1 MQVNFIVS
9 PTAPNPAETTY
20 WIDTTDNNYKGTIK
34 YYNANT
40 KKWEIVNDST
50 NSQQNEAIKELS
62 TALQAIQATVSTL
75 QRDKVDK
82 DGSKV
87 LSDNNYTNADKDLVS
102 KISNKVDKVQG
113 KQLSTNDY
121 TTDEKNKLAGIAAQ
135 ANKTNIVNNLTTSAA
150 GSALDAQQG
159 KVLKDALDALTQ
171 RVIALATPAA

>member
-1 MQVNFIVS
+1 MQVNFRVS

-82 DGSKV
+82 
-87 LSDNNYTNADKDLVS
+87 VS
-102 KISNKVDKVQG
+102 G
-113 KQLSTNDY
+113 KALSTNDY

-171 RVIALATPAA
+171 RVTALETPAA

>member
-1 MQVNFIVS
+1 MQVNFRVS

-50 NSQQNEAIKELS
+50 NSQQNEAIK
-62 TALQAIQATVSTL
+62 
-75 QRDKVDK
+75 
-82 DGSKV
+82 
-87 LSDNNYTNADKDLVS
+87 DLVS
-102 KISNKVDKVQG
+102 KIGNKVDKVQG

-171 RVIALATPAA
+171 RVTALETPAA

>member
-1 MQVNFIVS
+1 MQVNFRVS

-50 NSQQNEAIKELS
+50 NSQQNEAIKELN
-62 TALQAIQATVSTL
+62 TALQAIQAIVSTL

-82 DGSKV
+82 
-87 LSDNNYTNADKDLVS
+87 VS
-102 KISNKVDKVQG
+102 G
-113 KQLSTNDY
+113 KALSTNDY

-171 RVIALATPAA
+171 RVTALEIPAA

>member
-1 MQVNFIVS
+1 MQVSFRVS

-82 DGSKV
+82 
-87 LSDNNYTNADKDLVS
+87 VS
-102 KISNKVDKVQG
+102 G
-113 KQLSTNDY
+113 KTLSTNDY

-150 GSALDAQQG
+150 GSALDARQG

-171 RVIALATPAA
+171 RVTALETPAA

>member
-1 MQVNFIVS
+1 MQVSFRVS

-82 DGSKV
+82 
-87 LSDNNYTNADKDLVS
+87 VS
-102 KISNKVDKVQG
+102 G
-113 KQLSTNDY
+113 KTLSTNDY

-171 RVIALATPAA
+171 IVTALETPAA

>member
-1 MQVNFIVS
+1 MQVSFRVS

-82 DGSKV
+82 
-87 LSDNNYTNADKDLVS
+87 VS
-102 KISNKVDKVQG
+102 G
-113 KQLSTNDY
+113 KALSTNDY

-171 RVIALATPAA
+171 RVTALETPAA

>member
-1 MQVNFIVS
+1 MQVNFRVS

-150 GSALDAQQG
+150 GSALDAHQG
-159 KVLKDALDALTQ
+159 KVLKDILDVLTQ
-171 RVIALATPAA
+171 RVTALETPAT

>member
-1 MQVNFIVS
+1 MQVSFRVS

-62 TALQAIQATVSTL
+62 TALQAIQAIVSTL

-82 DGSKV
+82 
-87 LSDNNYTNADKDLVS
+87 VS
-102 KISNKVDKVQG
+102 G
-113 KQLSTNDY
+113 KALSTNDY

-171 RVIALATPAA
+171 RVTALETPAA

>member
-1 MQVNFIVS
+1 MQVSFRVS

-82 DGSKV
+82 
-87 LSDNNYTNADKDLVS
+87 VS
-102 KISNKVDKVQG
+102 G
-113 KQLSTNDY
+113 KALSTNDY

-171 RVIALATPAA
+171 RVTALETPAT

>member
-1 MQVNFIVS
+1 MQVSFRVS

-82 DGSKV
+82 
-87 LSDNNYTNADKDLVS
+87 VS
-102 KISNKVDKVQG
+102 G
-113 KQLSTNDY
+113 KTLSTNDY

-135 ANKTNIVNNLTTSAA
+135 ANKTNIVNNLTTSAS

-171 RVIALATPAA
+171 RVTALEIPAA

>member
-1 MQVNFIVS
+1 MQVSFRVS

-62 TALQAIQATVSTL
+62 TALKAIQATVSTL

-82 DGSKV
+82 
-87 LSDNNYTNADKDLVS
+87 VS
-102 KISNKVDKVQG
+102 G
-113 KQLSTNDY
+113 KTLSTNDY

-171 RVIALATPAA
+171 RVTALETPAA

>member
-1 MQVNFIVS
+1 MQVSFRVS

-82 DGSKV
+82 
-87 LSDNNYTNADKDLVS
+87 VS
-102 KISNKVDKVQG
+102 G
-113 KQLSTNDY
+113 KALSTNDY

-159 KVLKDALDALTQ
+159 KVLKDALDVLTQ
-171 RVIALATPAA
+171 RVTALETPAA

>member
-1 MQVNFIVS
+1 MQVSFRVS

-20 WIDTTDNNYKGTIK
+20 WVDTTDNNYKGTIK

-135 ANKTNIVNNLTTSAA
+135 ANKTNIVNNLTTAAA

-171 RVIALATPAA
+171 RVTALETPAA

>member
-1 MQVNFIVS
+1 MQVSFRVS

-50 NSQQNEAIKELS
+50 NSEQNEAIKAIHD
-62 TALQAIQATVSTL
+62 ALMEMQGIVSTL

-82 DGSKV
+82 
-87 LSDNNYTNADKDLVS
+87 VS
-102 KISNKVDKVQG
+102 G
-113 KQLSTNDY
+113 KALSTNDY

-135 ANKTNIVNNLTTSAA
+135 ANKTNIANNLTTSAA

-159 KVLKDALDALTQ
+159 KVLKDALDVLTQ
-171 RVIALATPAA
+171 RVAALETPAA

>member
-1 MQVNFIVS
+1 MQVNFRVS

-34 YYNANT
+34 YYNTNT

-82 DGSKV
+82 
-87 LSDNNYTNADKDLVS
+87 VS
-102 KISNKVDKVQG
+102 G
-113 KQLSTNDY
+113 KALSTNDY

-171 RVIALATPAA
+171 RVTALETPAA

>member
-1 MQVNFIVS
+1 MQVNFRVS

-20 WIDTTDNNYKGTIK
+20 GIDTTDNNYKGTIK

-171 RVIALATPAA
+171 RVTALETPAA

>member
-1 MQVNFIVS
+1 MQVNFRVS

-82 DGSKV
+82 
-87 LSDNNYTNADKDLVS
+87 VS
-102 KISNKVDKVQG
+102 G
-113 KQLSTNDY
+113 KALSTNDY

-171 RVIALATPAA
+171 KVTALETPAA

>member
-1 MQVNFIVS
+1 MQTSFRIS

-82 DGSKV
+82 
-87 LSDNNYTNADKDLVS
+87 VS
-102 KISNKVDKVQG
+102 G
-113 KQLSTNDY
+113 KALSTNDY

-171 RVIALATPAA
+171 RVTALETPAA

>member
-1 MQVNFIVS
+1 MQVSFRVS

-62 TALQAIQATVSTL
+62 TALQAIQAIVSTL
-75 QRDKVDK
+75 QRGKVDK

-102 KISNKVDKVQG
+102 KIGNKVDKVQG

-171 RVIALATPAA
+171 RVTALETPAA

>member
-1 MQVNFIVS
+1 MQVNFRVS

-62 TALQAIQATVSTL
+62 AALQAIQATVSTL

-82 DGSKV
+82 
-87 LSDNNYTNADKDLVS
+87 VS
-102 KISNKVDKVQG
+102 G
-113 KQLSTNDY
+113 KTLSTNDY

-171 RVIALATPAA
+171 RVTALETPAA

>member
-1 MQVNFIVS
+1 MQTSFRIS

-20 WIDTTDNNYKGTIK
+20 WVDTTANNYKGIIK
-34 YYNANT
+34 YYDANAN
-40 KKWEIVNDST
+40 KWKILNDST
-50 NSQQNEAIKELS
+50 NSQQNEVIKELS

-171 RVIALATPAA
+171 RVTALETPAA

>member
-1 MQVNFIVS
+1 MQVSFRVS

-20 WIDTTDNNYKGTIK
+20 WIDTTDNNHKGTIK

-82 DGSKV
+82 
-87 LSDNNYTNADKDLVS
+87 VS
-102 KISNKVDKVQG
+102 G
-113 KQLSTNDY
+113 KTLSTNDY

-171 RVIALATPAA
+171 RVTALETPAA

>member
-1 MQVNFIVS
+1 MQVNFRVS

-82 DGSKV
+82 
-87 LSDNNYTNADKDLVS
+87 VS
-102 KISNKVDKVQG
+102 G
-113 KQLSTNDY
+113 KALSTNDY

-159 KVLKDALDALTQ
+159 KVLKDDLDALTQ
-171 RVIALATPAA
+171 RVTALETPAA

>member
-1 MQVNFIVS
+1 MQVNFRVS

-82 DGSKV
+82 
-87 LSDNNYTNADKDLVS
+87 VS
-102 KISNKVDKVQG
+102 G
-113 KQLSTNDY
+113 KALSTNDY

-171 RVIALATPAA
+171 RVTALETLAA

>member
-1 MQVNFIVS
+1 MQVNFRVS

-20 WIDTTDNNYKGTIK
+20 WVDTTANNYKGIIK
-34 YYNANT
+34 YYDANAN
-40 KKWEIVNDST
+40 KWKILNDST

-82 DGSKV
+82 
-87 LSDNNYTNADKDLVS
+87 VS
-102 KISNKVDKVQG
+102 G
-113 KQLSTNDY
+113 KALSTNDY

-171 RVIALATPAA
+171 RVTALETPAA

>member
-1 MQVNFIVS
+1 MQTSFRIS

-20 WIDTTDNNYKGTIK
+20 WVDTTANNYKGIIK
-34 YYNANT
+34 YYDANAN
-40 KKWEIVNDST
+40 KWKILNDST

-62 TALQAIQATVSTL
+62 AALQAIQATVSTL
-75 QRDKVDK
+75 QR
-82 DGSKV
+82 
-87 LSDNNYTNADKDLVS
+87 
-102 KISNKVDKVQG
+102 NKVDKVSG
-113 KQLSTNDY
+113 KTLSTNDY

-171 RVIALATPAA
+171 RVTALETPAA

>member
-1 MQVNFIVS
+1 MQVSFRVS

-82 DGSKV
+82 
-87 LSDNNYTNADKDLVS
+87 VS
-102 KISNKVDKVQG
+102 G
-113 KQLSTNDY
+113 KALSTNDY

-171 RVIALATPAA
+171 RVTALETPAV

>member
-1 MQVNFIVS
+1 MQVSFRVS

-20 WIDTTDNNYKGTIK
+20 WVDTTANNYKGIIK
-34 YYNANT
+34 YYDANAN
-40 KKWEIVNDST
+40 KWKILNDST

-62 TALQAIQATVSTL
+62 AALQAIQATVSTL

-82 DGSKV
+82 
-87 LSDNNYTNADKDLVS
+87 VS
-102 KISNKVDKVQG
+102 G
-113 KQLSTNDY
+113 KTLSTNDY

-171 RVIALATPAA
+171 RVTALETPAA

>member
-1 MQVNFIVS
+1 MQVSFRVS

-20 WIDTTDNNYKGTIK
+20 WIDTTDNNYKGIIK
-34 YYNANT
+34 YYDANAN
-40 KKWEIVNDST
+40 KWKILNDST

-82 DGSKV
+82 
-87 LSDNNYTNADKDLVS
+87 VS
-102 KISNKVDKVQG
+102 G
-113 KQLSTNDY
+113 KTLSTNDY

-135 ANKTNIVNNLTTSAA
+135 ANKTNIVNNLTTSAS

-171 RVIALATPAA
+171 RVTALETPAA

>member
-1 MQVNFIVS
+1 MQVSFRVS

-82 DGSKV
+82 
-87 LSDNNYTNADKDLVS
+87 VS
-102 KISNKVDKVQG
+102 G
-113 KQLSTNDY
+113 KALSTNDY

-159 KVLKDALDALTQ
+159 KVLKDALDDLTQ
-171 RVIALATPAA
+171 RVTALETPAT

>member
-1 MQVNFIVS
+1 MQVSFRVS

-82 DGSKV
+82 
-87 LSDNNYTNADKDLVS
+87 VS
-102 KISNKVDKVQG
+102 G
-113 KQLSTNDY
+113 KTLSTNDY

-159 KVLKDALDALTQ
+159 KVLKDALDVLTQ
-171 RVIALATPAA
+171 KVTALETPAA

>member
-1 MQVNFIVS
+1 MQVSFRVS

-82 DGSKV
+82 
-87 LSDNNYTNADKDLVS
+87 VS
-102 KISNKVDKVQG
+102 G
-113 KQLSTNDY
+113 KTLSTNDY

-159 KVLKDALDALTQ
+159 KVLKDDLDALTQ
-171 RVIALATPAA
+171 RVTALETPAA

>member
-1 MQVNFIVS
+1 MQVSFRVS

-62 TALQAIQATVSTL
+62 TALKAIQATVSTL

-82 DGSKV
+82 
-87 LSDNNYTNADKDLVS
+87 VS
-102 KISNKVDKVQG
+102 G
-113 KQLSTNDY
+113 KTLSTNDY
-121 TTDEKNKLAGIAAQ
+121 TTGEKNKLAGIAAQ

-171 RVIALATPAA
+171 RVTALETPAA

>member
-1 MQVNFIVS
+1 MQTSFRIS

-20 WIDTTDNNYKGTIK
+20 WVDTTANNYKGIIK
-34 YYNANT
+34 YYDANAN
-40 KKWEIVNDST
+40 KWKILNDST

-82 DGSKV
+82 
-87 LSDNNYTNADKDLVS
+87 VS
-102 KISNKVDKVQG
+102 G
-113 KQLSTNDY
+113 KALSTNDY

-171 RVIALATPAA
+171 RVTALETPAA

>member
-1 MQVNFIVS
+1 MQVSFRVS

-82 DGSKV
+82 
-87 LSDNNYTNADKDLVS
+87 VS
-102 KISNKVDKVQG
+102 G
-113 KQLSTNDY
+113 KTLSTNDY

-171 RVIALATPAA
+171 RVTALETSAA

>member
-1 MQVNFIVS
+1 MQVSFRVS

-20 WIDTTDNNYKGTIK
+20 WVDTTANNYKGIIK
-34 YYNANT
+34 YYDANAN
-40 KKWEIVNDST
+40 KWKILNDST

-62 TALQAIQATVSTL
+62 TALKAIQATVSTL

-82 DGSKV
+82 
-87 LSDNNYTNADKDLVS
+87 VS
-102 KISNKVDKVQG
+102 G
-113 KQLSTNDY
+113 KTLSTNDY

-135 ANKTNIVNNLTTSAA
+135 ANKTNIVNNLTTSAS

-171 RVIALATPAA
+171 RVTALETPAA

>member
-1 MQVNFIVS
+1 MQVSFRVS

-40 KKWEIVNDST
+40 KKWEIVNDSI

-82 DGSKV
+82 
-87 LSDNNYTNADKDLVS
+87 VS
-102 KISNKVDKVQG
+102 G
-113 KQLSTNDY
+113 KTLSTNDY

-171 RVIALATPAA
+171 RVTALETPAA

>member
-1 MQVNFIVS
+1 MQVSFRVS

-82 DGSKV
+82 
-87 LSDNNYTNADKDLVS
+87 VS
-102 KISNKVDKVQG
+102 G
-113 KQLSTNDY
+113 KTLSTNDY

-171 RVIALATPAA
+171 KVTALETPAA

>member
-1 MQVNFIVS
+1 MQVSFRVS

-62 TALQAIQATVSTL
+62 TTLQAIQATVSTL

-82 DGSKV
+82 
-87 LSDNNYTNADKDLVS
+87 VS
-102 KISNKVDKVQG
+102 G
-113 KQLSTNDY
+113 KTLSTNDY

-171 RVIALATPAA
+171 RVTALETPAA